1 MRDRILSTFLSAAF
15 AAFATAPAV
24 AQAWPERPV
33 TIIVPSAP
41 GDGSDVAARAV
52 ADRLKALVPQGVLV
66 DNRPGAGGV
75 TGSVAAMRSAPDGHT
90 FVMAHAGSHGI
101 NPAIMA
107 KPPYDPSA
115 DFKAVTLVYRAPN
128 IFLAGPKLG
137 VKSMGELVALAKGRA
152 TPLNYASGGIGSSAH
167 MNAEYLKVLT
177 GIGGNHVPYRGSSPA
192 LNDLVGGQVD
202 FMAVNLPPALGLVQ
216 SGQLTPLAVT
226 TAKRAPALPNVP
238 TMQEAGFAGYE
249 TVAWFGLFAP
259 AGTPDAVITRV
270 ADAIRGACGDAEFA
284 KRFDALGGEL
294 VCNTPAEFAAFV
306 AADVKRWRE
315 VAEKAGIRLEAQ

>member
-1 MRDRILSTFLSAAF
+1 MLRWFMAAVL
-15 AAFATAPAV
+15 AALAAPAA
-24 AQAWPERPV
+24 AQVWPERQV
-33 TIIVPSAP
+33 TIIVPSPP

-52 ADRLKALVPQGVLV
+52 ADRLKALVPQGVIV

-75 TGSVAAMRSAPDGHT
+75 TGSIAAMRAAPDGHT
-90 FVMAHAGSHGI
+90 FVMGHAGSHGI
-101 NPAIMA
+101 NPAVLA
-107 KPPYDPSA
+107 KPPYDPTT

-128 IFLAGPKLG
+128 IFVASPKLG
-137 VKSMGELVALAKGRA
+137 VRTMGELVALAKGRA
-152 TPLNYASGGIGSSAH
+152 APLNYASGGIGSSAH

-177 GIGGNHVPYRGSSPA
+177 GMAGNHVPYRGASPA

-202 FMAVNLPPALGLVQ
+202 FMSVNLPPALGLVT

-226 TAKRAPALPNVP
+226 TAKRATALPNVP
-238 TMQEAGFAGYE
+238 TMREAGFDGYE

-259 AGTPDAVITRV
+259 AGTPDSIIARV
-270 ADAIRGACGDAEFA
+270 AEAIRAACAEAEFA

-306 AADVKRWRE
+306 AADVRRWRE
-315 VAEKAGIRLEAQ
+315 VADKAGIKLEAQ